1 LLGCPKFDD
10 VQEYIRKFTD
20 IFRTADVQSFT
31 VLDMEVPCCAAL
43 PVIVRKGMEI
53 ARKDVP
59 IEVVGNQHQR
69 KGTKTE
75 CICNINGIILINR
88 ICFYS

>member
-10 VQEYIRKFTD
+10 VQEYIIKFTD

-59 IEVVGNQHQR
+59 IEEVGISTRGKVLKQSAFV
-69 KGTKTE
+69 T
-75 CICNINGIILINR
+75 
-88 ICFYS
+88 